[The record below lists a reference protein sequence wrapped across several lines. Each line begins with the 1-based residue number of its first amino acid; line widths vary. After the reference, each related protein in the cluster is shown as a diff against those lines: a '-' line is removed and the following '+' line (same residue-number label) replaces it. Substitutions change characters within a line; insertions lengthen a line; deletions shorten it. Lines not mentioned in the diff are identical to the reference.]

1 MRVLS
6 DVNDVP
12 AELHGGVI
20 LLGNFD
26 GVHRGHQAVIGYGT
40 EIAQPESLPVVVVT
54 FEPHPRSL
62 FRPDDPP
69 FRLTPAR
76 NKRHHL
82 EALEVDGLVE
92 LVFDAAFS
100 RIGAEAFV
108 QSILVDGLGARHV
121 VIGHDFRFGHKR
133 QGTPE
138 LLQSMGASQGFAV
151 TVLEPVASADSEVYS
166 STRIRDYLR
175 TGKPGHAAA
184 LLGRPFEIEARVL
197 EGDKRGRT
205 IGFPTANL
213 SLGDYLRPAYGVY
226 AVRAGVENGNGS
238 ITWRDGIANLGKRP
252 TVDGVTELFEVH
264 LFDFD
269 EDIYGRI
276 LRAAL
281 IEYIRPEQKFDG
293 LEALKAQISH
303 ACLVAHRILTTRAA
317 GGRSPDVL
325 TDQVASAST

>member
-6 DVNDVP
+6 DVDNVP
-12 AELHGGVI
+12 ADLRGGVV

-40 EIAQPESLPVVVVT
+40 ELAQPELLPVVVVT

-76 NKRHHL
+76 NKRHHI

-92 LVFDAAFS
+92 LVFDKAFS
-100 RIGAEAFV
+100 HIDAQSFV
-108 QSILVDGLGARHV
+108 RSILVEGLGARHV

-133 QGTPE
+133 QGTSE
-138 LLQSMGASQGFAV
+138 LLKDMGATAGFSVAV
-151 TVLEPVASADSEVYS
+151 LDPVASADSEVYS

-175 TGKPGHAAA
+175 AGKPGHAAA
-184 LLGRPFEIEARVL
+184 LLGRPFEIEATVL

-205 IGFPTANL
+205 IGFPTANVG
-213 SLGDYLRPAYGVY
+213 LGDYLRPAYGVY
-226 AVRAGVENGNGS
+226 AVRAGLEDGNGD
-238 ITWRDGIANLGKRP
+238 IHWRDGIANLGKRP
-252 TVDGVTELFEVH
+252 TVDGATELFEVH
-264 LFDFD
+264 LFEFD
-269 EDIYGRI
+269 ADIYGRI

-281 IEYIRPEQKFDG
+281 VEYIRGEQKFDG
-293 LEALKAQISH
+293 LDALKEQITH
-303 ACLVAHRILTTRAA
+303 DCLVAHRILSTRAA
-317 GGRSPDVL
+317 GG
-325 TDQVASAST
+325 